1 LQGFEL
7 SLLEGLLW
15 NQKSKPLACER
26 FKVGIPSSLGE
37 FWGIDDLGLIANV
50 WD

>member
-1 LQGFEL
+1 LQAFEL

-15 NQKSKPLACER
+15 NQKSKPSAYER

-37 FWGIDDLGLIANV
+37 SWGIDGLGLIAKV

>member
-15 NQKSKPLACER
+15 DQKSKPSASER
-26 FKVGIPSSLGE
+26 FKVEIPSSLGE
-37 FWGIDDLGLIANV
+37 FWGTDGLGSIAKV

>member
-15 NQKSKPLACER
+15 NQKSKQSAFEK
-26 FKVGIPSSLGE
+26 FKVGIPSSLEE
-37 FWGIDDLGLIANV
+37 FWGIDGLGSIAKV
-50 WD
+50 

>member
-15 NQKSKPLACER
+15 NQKSKPSAFER
-26 FKVGIPSSLGE
+26 FKIGIPSSLGE
-37 FWGIDDLGLIANV
+37 FWDIDGLGSIAKV
-50 WD
+50 